1 MKVTGTK
8 KLLIILFALTCALAL
23 GFGVVIA
30 RNASTGKGGVAYA
43 EVTLP
48 EATDAETS
56 TEDGEEVSDAEEE
69 KAEEEYD
76 PRYDEGVIAEI
87 AELTEIDAKFISFY
101 CHVKEVDANELLTLI
116 SDAQEELRVNPGSE
130 NGYVIN
136 TPDGEQEG
144 EIPDSGSE
152 ILSEIYND
160 IRLFASQYCNGEVS
174 VTAEEETDDWFVSP
188 DEASPYA
195 TYRYVGWNR
204 SEFVNNNKY
213 SYYRSTNGGKTWNNV
228 TSSISF
234 TTYFDSLPTPSY
246 TNTGW
251 SDSNGVWHNLWDH
264 CGQRTVLELAP
275 GEIFKINCV
284 RTTSSPPYNID
295 GSHIANNPHW
305 SEYLNFGWNAGT
317 SYFVID
323 GDTPSGTEMLVY
335 NSFPDLSS
343 TANNGTYNGYLNF
356 FTWANATAG
365 WTSLNYTN

>member
-144 EIPDSGSE
+144 EIPVKNDGE
-152 ILSEIYND
+152 EALSEIYSD
-160 IRLFASQYCNGEVS
+160 IMAFASEYSRGDIVLNSEDRKS
-174 VTAEEETDDWFVSP
+174 VV
-188 DEASPYA
+188 
-195 TYRYVGWNR
+195 
-204 SEFVNNNKY
+204 
-213 SYYRSTNGGKTWNNV
+213 
-228 TSSISF
+228 
-234 TTYFDSLPTPSY
+234 
-246 TNTGW
+246 
-251 SDSNGVWHNLWDH
+251 
-264 CGQRTVLELAP
+264 
-275 GEIFKINCV
+275 
-284 RTTSSPPYNID
+284 
-295 GSHIANNPHW
+295 
-305 SEYLNFGWNAGT
+305 
-317 SYFVID
+317 
-323 GDTPSGTEMLVY
+323 
-335 NSFPDLSS
+335 
-343 TANNGTYNGYLNF
+343 
-356 FTWANATAG
+356 
-365 WTSLNYTN
+365 